1 MSKAF
6 YLKMAWENLRKN
18 KKIYVPFILTSIFT
32 TMMLYMIIALAN
44 NSGMQNMLG
53 GSNMVMM
60 LNFGIVVV
68 ELFIVIFLFYTNSFL
83 LKRRK
88 KEFGL
93 YSVLGMEKSI
103 WPGSSFMSCCSVL

>member
-1 MSKAF
+1 
-6 YLKMAWENLRKN
+6 
-18 KKIYVPFILTSIFT
+18 
-32 TMMLYMIIALAN
+32 
-44 NSGMQNMLG
+44 
-53 GSNMVMM
+53 MVMM